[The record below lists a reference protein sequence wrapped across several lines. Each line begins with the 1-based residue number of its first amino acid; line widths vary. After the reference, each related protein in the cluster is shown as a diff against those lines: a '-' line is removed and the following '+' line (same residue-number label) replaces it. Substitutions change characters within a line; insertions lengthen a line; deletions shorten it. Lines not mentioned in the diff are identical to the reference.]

1 MALEERVPVRK
12 MVSGEVLGWEGW
24 VGVPLLVTNDCSG
37 EAGLAFCILDCEEG
51 MGWWGGYFVRGED
64 GM

>member
-51 MGWWGGYFVRGED
+51 MGW
-64 GM
+64 